1 MSGTST
7 NGRARTLTVQQDAI
21 AMIERAR
28 DEGVATVWDRLAA
41 QQPQCGYC
49 ALGLSCRNCAM
60 GPCRIDPFGE
70 GPQKGVCGADADV
83 IVARNLGRTIAAG
96 ASSHSDHGRDIL
108 ETFERLA
115 RGETTGYRIGDEDK
129 LRRVAAEV
137 GVETEGRTAQQV
149 ASDLADVLQDDYGTR
164 RGTLSFVSR
173 VPDVRRSKWETLGIT
188 PRGIDRENVE
198 MLHRT
203 HMGVDNDYVNT
214 LLHALR
220 TGLSDGWGGSMIA
233 TELSDVMFGTPTP
246 VMSEVNLGV
255 LKTDQVNIAMHGH
268 NPLLSD
274 VVCAAAEDAELV
286 ELAHSVGA
294 KGINIVGLC
303 CTGNELL
310 MRRGVPMAGN
320 HLMQELVLITGAL
333 EAMVVDYQCIMPA
346 VVDVAKCYHTKVI
359 STSDKAKFTGATHIS
374 FDPEHGAEIAKR
386 IVRMAIEVY
395 PERNRER
402 VRIPGQPV
410 KMMGGF
416 SVEAILGALGG
427 TPKPLVDAIAAGSIR
442 GAVAVVGCNN
452 PKLPQDLEHIELTR
466 RLIENDILV
475 LVTGCAAVANGKSGH
490 MVPEAASMAGPG
502 LRAVCE
508 SLGIPPVLHMGSCV
522 DNSRIMVL
530 VAALAD
536 FLGVD
541 IDQLPVAGAA
551 PEWYSEKAVAI
562 GAYVVASG
570 VTTVLGVQPP
580 VFGSP
585 RVVDLLANGL
595 DDVVGAKFVVEPD
608 PAKAALFIRRHIET
622 KREGLGLPFVAPE
635 QLGIDD
641 NESAH
646 TVPVASGARV

>member
-1 MSGTST
+1 
-7 NGRARTLTVQQDAI
+7 
-21 AMIERAR
+21 MIDVAQA
-28 DEGVATVWDRLAA
+28 EGIETVWDRLAA
-41 QQPQCGYC
+41 QEPQCGYC

-70 GPQKGVCGADADV
+70 GPQKGVCGAGADV

-96 ASSHSDHGRDIL
+96 SSSHSDHGRDIL
-108 ETFERLA
+108 ETFRALA
-115 RGETTGYRIGDEDK
+115 HGETTGYRIADVDK
-129 LRRVAAEV
+129 MKRLAEEV
-137 GVETEGRTAQQV
+137 GVATEGRTTEEV
-149 ASDLADVLQDDYGTR
+149 AVDLADVLLDDYGTR
-164 RGTLSFVSR
+164 RGSLSFVAR
-173 VPDVRRSKWETLGIT
+173 VPEVRRAKWDALGIT
-188 PRGIDRENVE
+188 PRGVDRENVE

-203 HMGVDNDYVNT
+203 HMGVDNDYINT
-214 LLHALR
+214 LLHGLR

-255 LKTDQVNIAMHGH
+255 LRTDQVNIAMHGH
-268 NPLLSD
+268 NPMLSD
-274 VVCAAAEDAELV
+274 VVVAAAQDPELV
-286 ELAHSVGA
+286 ELARSVGA
-294 KGINIVGLC
+294 TGINIVGLC

-333 EAMVVDYQCIMPA
+333 EAMVVDYQCIMPS

-359 STSDKAKFTGATHIS
+359 STADKARFTGATHVP
-374 FDPEHGAEIAKR
+374 FDPMRGADIAR
-386 IVRMAIEVY
+386 EIVRMAVEAY
-395 PERNRER
+395 PDRNHER
-402 VRIPGQPV
+402 VRIPVKPV
-410 KMMGGF
+410 RMMGGF

-427 TPKPLVDAIAAGSIR
+427 TPKPLVDAIAAGTIR

-475 LVTGCAAVANGKSGH
+475 LVTGCAAVANGKAGQ
-490 MVPEAASMAGPG
+490 MLPESAAMAGPG
-502 LRAVCE
+502 LRSVCE
-508 SLGIPPVLHMGSCV
+508 ALGIPPVLHMGSCV

-530 VAALAD
+530 AAALAD

-541 IDQLPVAGAA
+541 IDQLPLAGAA

-585 RVVDLLANGL
+585 HVVELLAGGL
-595 DDVVGAKFVVEPD
+595 DGVVGAKFAVEPD
-608 PAKAALFIRRHIET
+608 PARAALLIRRHIEA
-622 KREGLGLPFVAPE
+622 KRQGLGLPFVEVVADGAAGVSTEAP
-635 QLGIDD
+635 LGAG
-641 NESAH
+641 SKA
-646 TVPVASGARV
+646 